1 MKIQGKSQAQAS
13 IYLNKQVLI
22 DLRWVAETMQSTTGL
37 FLFDAIEWSPLDAD
51 LVIYC
56 EASLTGLGFYCPS
69 LNIAYYADI
78 SHIILTHMIFY
89 YKYLSILSVL
99 AWAHDLTH
107 PPHRLMIYM
116 DSMNTV
122 KMFNSL
128 KAQQGYNE
136 LLMLAVGLLIP
147 SEISL
152 CVFHI
157 AGTENAIAD
166 ALS

>member
-1 MKIQGKSQAQAS
+1 
-13 IYLNKQVLI
+13 
-22 DLRWVAETMQSTTGL
+22 MQSATGL

-56 EASLTGLGFYCPS
+56 DTSLTGLGFYCPS
-69 LNIAYYADI
+69 LNITYYADT
-78 SHIILTHMIFY
+78 SHIVPTHTIFY
-89 YKYLSILSVL
+89 YESLSILSAL

-107 PPHRLMIYM
+107 SPHRLMIYM

-122 KMFNSL
+122 KMFSSL

-136 LLMLAVGLLIP
+136 LLMLAVGLMIP

-152 CVFHI
+152 HVFHI
-157 AGTENAIAD
+157 AGTKNAIAD